1 MAQKTDPI
9 FRFGK
14 RSFPQGVGQLPRL
27 VGFSH
32 FTHNKS
38 NNFLLLLLT
47 VYISLARVTFKHST
61 VNRHLLH
68 LAHSDACNNQ
78 LTLFFGTSEY

>member
-32 FTHNKS
+32 FTHSKFKI
-38 NNFLLLLLT
+38 FLLIMLT
-47 VYISLARVTFKHST
+47 VYISFARVTFKHST
-61 VNRHLLH
+61 VNRHLLQP
-68 LAHSDACNNQ
+68 AHSDACNNQ